1 MKIKEE
7 LAHRMSKLKPSGIRK
22 IFEIASKREDIIN
35 LSIGEP
41 DFDVPAELKNEAI
54 KAIHRNESVSR
65 LFDVGPSEGRTSR
78 MAAKT

>member
-54 KAIHRNESVSR
+54 KAIQEALTSIRRPGESANCGIKW
-65 LFDVGPSEGRTSR
+65 L
-78 MAAKT
+78 KI